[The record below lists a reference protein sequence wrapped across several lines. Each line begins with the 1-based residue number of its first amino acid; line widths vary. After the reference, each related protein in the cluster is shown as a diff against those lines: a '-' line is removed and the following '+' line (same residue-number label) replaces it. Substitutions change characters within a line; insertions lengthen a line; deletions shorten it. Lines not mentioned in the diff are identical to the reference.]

1 MQKLLIFI
9 INIVLKIVAVLP
21 LRVWYFI
28 SSYLIFPLLFYVLK
42 YRKKVVFDNL
52 RNSFPDKSEK
62 EISDIA
68 LRFYKYLADNIV
80 ETIKRFNISEKELS
94 ERIVFKNP
102 ELLEKY
108 FQEGKN
114 LMLSV
119 GHLGNYEWYGSI
131 MPQKISYNVL
141 VPYRKLTSPIG
152 EEVMKANRSKFGT
165 IVFPTLET
173 AQNLKKKYDKP
184 NLLFM
189 ANDQSA
195 HPYKSYWTR
204 FLNQP
209 TSFYPGTEKLAILFD
224 MPVVFAHVTVP
235 KRGFYEITFELLTD
249 KPKELKEGEIMEM
262 HAKTVEKD
270 IISHPEIWL
279 WSHRRWKHQM
289 PEELEFGFVAKKDR
303 KVRL

>member
-1 MQKLLIFI
+1 MQKVLILI

-21 LRVWYFI
+21 LRVWFFI
-28 SSYLIFPLLFYVLK
+28 SSYLIFPLLFYILK
-42 YRKKVVFDNL
+42 YRKEVVFNNL
-52 RNSFPDKSEK
+52 RNSFPNKSEK
-62 EISDIA
+62 EISEIA
-68 LRFYKYLADNIV
+68 LKFYKYLADNIV
-80 ETIKRFNISEKELS
+80 ETLKSFNISEEELNK
-94 ERIVFKNP
+94 RISLKNP

-108 FQEGKN
+108 FSEGKN
-114 LMLSV
+114 MMLSV
-119 GHLGNYEWYGSI
+119 GHLGNYEWFGSI
-131 MPQKISYNVL
+131 LSKKTIYKVL

-184 NLLFM
+184 YLLFM

-209 TSFYPGTEKLAILFD
+209 TSFYPGTEKLAVLFD

-235 KRGFYEITFELLTD
+235 KRGFYDITFELLTD

-270 IISHPEIWL
+270 IIARPEIWL
-279 WSHRRWKHQM
+279 WSHRRWKHKM
-289 PEELEFGFVAKKDR
+289 PEELDFGFVAKKDR